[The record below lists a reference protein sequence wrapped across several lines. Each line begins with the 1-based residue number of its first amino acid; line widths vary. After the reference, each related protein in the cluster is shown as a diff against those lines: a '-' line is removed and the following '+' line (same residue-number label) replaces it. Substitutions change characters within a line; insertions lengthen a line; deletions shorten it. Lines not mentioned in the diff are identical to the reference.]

1 MDDVDNSYLLFVSDG
16 LFFLLPVCCLDR
28 VMDAE
33 KPEEEAEA
41 AECNILAGALGGNGK
56 RRYRILLHKEA
67 SEEKLL
73 LPADDI
79 IDLREINDEQI
90 LELTEPVLN
99 ERNRYLIAVA
109 VTETQEGRRIPAYI
123 LDPACLSGVHNGTG
137 REKDAL
143 YREGAGRSYPDEAGN
158 MACPG
163 CFGGNSGNCG
173 I

>member
-28 VMDAE
+28 VMDEE

-123 LDPACLSGVHNGTG
+123 LDPACLSG
-137 REKDAL
+137 EQ
-143 YREGAGRSYPDEAGN
+143 
-158 MACPG
+158 
-163 CFGGNSGNCG
+163 
-173 I
+173 

>member
-1 MDDVDNSYLLFVSDG
+1 M
-16 LFFLLPVCCLDR
+16 LPVCCLDR

-123 LDPACLSGVHNGTG
+123 LDPAGLSG
-137 REKDAL
+137 EQ
-143 YREGAGRSYPDEAGN
+143 
-158 MACPG
+158 
-163 CFGGNSGNCG
+163 
-173 I
+173 

>member
-1 MDDVDNSYLLFVSDG
+1 M
-16 LFFLLPVCCLDR
+16 LPVCCLDR

-109 VTETQEGRRIPAYI
+109 VTETGKREEGFPHTSWIRPACQENNRRIGEKELNIYKPT
-123 LDPACLSGVHNGTG
+123 GMNKGT
-137 REKDAL
+137 
-143 YREGAGRSYPDEAGN
+143 AGELWN
-158 MACPG
+158 T
-163 CFGGNSGNCG
+163 
-173 I
+173 

>member
-1 MDDVDNSYLLFVSDG
+1 MDSPQSGLQTALTVQGGKEIKWTMWITVIFYSFRMVS
-16 LFFLLPVCCLDR
+16 FFLLPVCCLDR

-123 LDPACLSGVHNGTG
+123 LDPACLSG
-137 REKDAL
+137 EQ
-143 YREGAGRSYPDEAGN
+143 
-158 MACPG
+158 
-163 CFGGNSGNCG
+163 
-173 I
+173 

>member
-16 LFFLLPVCCLDR
+16 LFFLLPVC
-28 VMDAE
+28 
-33 KPEEEAEA
+33 
-41 AECNILAGALGGNGK
+41 ILAGALGGNGK

-123 LDPACLSGVHNGTG
+123 LDPACLSG
-137 REKDAL
+137 EQ
-143 YREGAGRSYPDEAGN
+143 
-158 MACPG
+158 
-163 CFGGNSGNCG
+163 
-173 I
+173 